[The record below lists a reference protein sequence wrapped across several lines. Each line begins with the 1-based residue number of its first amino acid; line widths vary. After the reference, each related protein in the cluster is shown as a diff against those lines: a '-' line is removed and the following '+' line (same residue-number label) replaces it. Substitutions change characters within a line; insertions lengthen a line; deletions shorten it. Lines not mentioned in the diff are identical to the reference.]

1 MEKDASS
8 QLGEPLTA
16 GLMLTASG
24 TAKKSRQVATFGLI
38 GVAIAAM
45 NRKKKVSI
53 DVAEVIALEGGGFIA
68 VTPTRVVLFSI
79 EGGLRS
85 KLGKPMATFHHGD
98 LSGIQLGKAAF
109 GVATVD
115 LVLADRRR
123 YRFELLRMLT
133 KKLQP
138 VADALGVAVTD
149 QGVVPSAAGS

>member
-1 MEKDASS
+1 MEKDAIS
-8 QLGEPLTA
+8 QLGEPVTA

-24 TAKKSRQVATFGLI
+24 TAKKSRRVATFGLL
-38 GVAIAAM
+38 GLAIAAVM
-45 NRKKKVSI
+45 KRKKKVPI
-53 DVAEVIALEGGGFIA
+53 DVSEVIALEGGGFIA

-79 EGGLRS
+79 DNGALRS
-85 KLGKPMATFHHGD
+85 KLGKPVATFHNGD
-98 LSGIQLGKAAF
+98 LVGIQLGKAAF

-138 VADALGVAVTD
+138 VADALGVAVT
-149 QGVVPSAAGS
+149 G